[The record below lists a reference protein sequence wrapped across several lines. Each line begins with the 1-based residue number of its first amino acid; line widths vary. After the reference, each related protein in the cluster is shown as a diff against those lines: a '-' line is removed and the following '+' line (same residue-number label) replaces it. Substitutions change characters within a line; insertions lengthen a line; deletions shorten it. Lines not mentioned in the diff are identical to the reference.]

1 MKNMIE
7 EIFTQD
13 DEKNEQFD
21 VGVFLG
27 KHDNFRL
34 YEMTDERGRLLS
46 ISVIND
52 EAITKIVKKDDY
64 LDYIEFYK
72 NSLEK
77 VNAYDPLKL
86 RQNFDVER
94 FNFSKL
100 KGQLV
105 NTLYGDEEFWD
116 LSEVIEV
123 NDKTITLK
131 AVETPLFSTVNG
143 IEKDLPLENFV
154 TIEILSVELEL
165 LSKKLGYRTYGK

>member
-1 MKNMIE
+1 MKNMFE

-105 NTLYGDEEFWD
+105 NTLYGD
-116 LSEVIEV
+116 
-123 NDKTITLK
+123 
-131 AVETPLFSTVNG
+131 
-143 IEKDLPLENFV
+143 
-154 TIEILSVELEL
+154 
-165 LSKKLGYRTYGK
+165 

>member
-1 MKNMIE
+1 MKNMFE

-86 RQNFDVER
+86 R
-94 FNFSKL
+94 L